1 MRILTIILLALT
13 TLVGTSCE
21 KSEAP
26 TPAPTQSQKS
36 KGYEVHVYY
45 RNSTAVLHVFG
56 QLPITVGS
64 VDSEGV
70 YVLKL
75 SRIGKFNIT
84 RLTGDYTS
92 ITVYEGN
99 TGRIEYG
106 NLSKFEL

>member
-1 MRILTIILLALT
+1 MRILVIILAVLT
-13 TLVGTSCE
+13 MLVGTSCE

-26 TPAPTQSQKS
+26 TPATTQSQKNS
-36 KGYEVHVYY
+36 TYEVHVYY

-64 VDSEGV
+64 EDNEGV

-75 SRIGKFNIT
+75 SRIAKFNMA
-84 RLTGDYTS
+84 RLTGEYTS

-106 NLSKFEL
+106 NLSKFEI